1 MRWSVG
7 FVRYGLGWCV
17 AMGLA
22 VATPAQAQPPATL
35 RVAFVSQWTIHQHRR
50 VTRPWVHGP
59 LGPELR
65 AALDGGVVERAV
77 FSWQRGLIQRS
88 ALVGKPVGVLGGPQA
103 VGLGGR
109 GEFRIAVRPPSG
121 AEAWTTIEVVP
132 EAGGPEDVLVLEV
145 GGELSTVWQVLETLL
160 VVPPDRPSTELALGG
175 RALIP
180 SNGVLVLRE
189 FLGRPVAVPNAPT
202 LFRGAAGVEFLV
214 VRSPLETLPNG
225 ALTPSGLAD
234 AVVPNSGDWREGDRV
249 FIRVPLTTLRGG
261 APGIVL
267 GWKDRVLKPDRD
279 GPEQNEPRRPRAE
292 LRRLPQGPSL
302 TGG

>member
-1 MRWSVG
+1 MHGSVS

-22 VATPAQAQPPATL
+22 VATSAQAQPPATL
-35 RVAFVSQWTIHQHRR
+35 RVAFVSQWAINQHRQA
-50 VTRPWVHGP
+50 TLPWVHGP
-59 LGPELR
+59 LVPELR
-65 AALDGGVVERAV
+65 AALDGGVVERVV

-88 ALVGKPVGVLGGPQA
+88 ALVGKPVGVLGGPEA
-103 VGLGGR
+103 AALGGR

-121 AEAWTTIEVVP
+121 AAAWTAIEVVP
-132 EAGGPEDVLVLEV
+132 EAGGPDNVLVLEI
-145 GGELSTVWQVLETLL
+145 GGELSTVRQALETLL
-160 VVPPDRPSTELALGG
+160 VVPPPPDRPPTELALAG

-189 FLGRPVAVPNAPT
+189 FLGRPVAVPDAPK

-214 VRSPLETLPNG
+214 VRSPLETLPDG

-234 AVVPNSGDWREGDRV
+234 AAVPNSWDWREGDRV
-249 FIRVPLTTLRGG
+249 FIRVPLTTLRAG

-279 GPEQNEPRRPRAE
+279 GPEKIDPRRSSAE
-292 LRRLPQGPSL
+292 LRRLR
-302 TGG
+302 